1 MTAVAVRYEKIQTL
15 GAEVLYISTDKGP
28 TLKAWH
34 EHELSKM
41 VEDDIP
47 FPLIGDPTSTIARA
61 YGVLEEESGAAQ
73 RSRFL
78 IDPEG
83 LLQTFE
89 VLGGMVGRNTDEIIR
104 LLQAFRHVEETGE
117 VTPADWQPGDA
128 TLTPNAEMMGHV
140 WELWKPS

>member
-1 MTAVAVRYEKIQTL
+1 MTAVAVRYEKIKAL
-15 GAEVLYISTDKGP
+15 GAEVLYVSTDKNP

-41 VEDDIP
+41 VEGGIP
-47 FPLIGDPTSTIARA
+47 FPLIGDPTHAIARA
-61 YGVLEEESGAAQ
+61 YGVLEEETGQAQ

-89 VLGGMVGRNTDEIIR
+89 VLGGAVGRNTDEIVR
-104 LLQAFRHVEETGE
+104 LLQAFRYTVETGE
-117 VTPADWQPGDA
+117 VTPADWQPGKT
-128 TLTPNAEMMGHV
+128 TLTPTPEMMGHV
-140 WELWKPS
+140 WELWKPE

>member
-1 MTAVAVRYEKIQTL
+1 VTAVAVRYEKIKAL

-41 VEDDIP
+41 VEGGIP
-47 FPLIGDPTSTIARA
+47 FPLISDETHAIGRA
-61 YGVLEEESGAAQ
+61 YGVLEEESGRTQ

-83 LLQTFE
+83 VLQTFE
-89 VLGGMVGRNTDEIIR
+89 VLGGSVGRNTDEIVR

-117 VTPADWQPGDA
+117 VTPADWQPGDT
-128 TLTPNAEMMGHV
+128 TLTPSPEMMGHV
-140 WELWKPS
+140 WELWKPE